1 MNPYFSQ
8 EFIFSRELIS
18 LKREKILKSL
28 QVPLHSSDTYLDEL
42 ISDYTLKSLE
52 ICNPRASFALYE
64 NPSFINKKEMLIE
77 GSNFLLD
84 RIVSSSLK
92 NSTHIAIFVATAG
105 PEVEK
110 MSKKLLSEGNL
121 LEGVLVDI
129 LGSEIAEETSRLIYE
144 KIGKEMSLKGMN
156 ITNRYSPGYCNWP
169 ASDQQKLFLL
179 LDKKTCDIQ
188 LTESSLMLPIKSVSG
203 IIGVGAHVKFQAYF
217 CDKCKVGSCI
227 YRDRQ

>member
-1 MNPYFSQ
+1 MGPYFSQ
-8 EFIFSRELIS
+8 EFIFSPELIS
-18 LKREKILKSL
+18 LKREKILKSF
-28 QVPLHSSDTYLDEL
+28 QVPLHSSDPYLDEL
-42 ISDYTLKSLE
+42 ISDYILKSLK

-64 NPSFINKKEMLIE
+64 NPSFIDKKEMLIE
-77 GSNFLLD
+77 GSIFLLD

-110 MSKKLLSEGNL
+110 MSKRLLSEGNL

-129 LGSEIAEETSRLIYE
+129 LGSEIAEETARLIYE
-144 KIGKEMSLKGMN
+144 KIGIEMSQKGMN

-169 ASDQQKLFLL
+169 VSDQQKLFSL
-179 LDKKTCDIQ
+179 LDRNTCGIQ

-203 IIGVGAHVKFQAYF
+203 IIGVGALVKFQSYF

-227 YRDRQ
+227 YRDRK

>member
-1 MNPYFSQ
+1 MSPYFSQ
-8 EFIFSRELIS
+8 DFVFLPEQIS
-18 LKREKILKSL
+18 IKREKILKSL
-28 QVPLHSSDTYLDEL
+28 QVPLHSSDPYLDEL

-64 NPSFINKKEMLIE
+64 NPSFKDDKEMILE

-84 RIVSSSLK
+84 RIVLSSLK
-92 NSTHIAIFVATAG
+92 NSTHMAIFVATAG

-110 MSKKLLSEGNL
+110 ISKKLLSEGNL

-129 LGSEIAEETSRLIYE
+129 IGSEIAEETARLIYE
-144 KIGKEMSLKGMN
+144 KIGKEMGQNGMN

-169 ASDQQKLFLL
+169 VSDQQKLFSLL
-179 LDKKTCDIQ
+179 NKNTCDVQ

-227 YRDRQ
+227 YRDRK